1 MNVLHT
7 TLQNA
12 LEQIQGVHPLLHCI
26 SNIVTANDCANLA
39 LAIGASPIM
48 AQEPQEMPQIAALAK
63 AVVLNTGTPD
73 EAKFQAAAI
82 AGKTANQLHIPVILD
97 PVGIGASTWRLNHIH
112 DLLSQ
117 VHPDILRVNLGE
129 AKALLGQTGT
139 EHGVDSLESFRR
151 TETDSCARELANAL
165 HTVVLLSG
173 EEDLVTDGIR
183 LKRISGGSP
192 LTRSVT
198 GAGCMLSVLCG
209 AFASIETTFLEA
221 TPESASSQLD
231 YYSSACLA
239 AYFWKL
245 CAETAAQTSST
256 PGSFRVGLF
265 DAAYK
270 LSIFN
275 EKGI

>member
-48 AQEPQEMPQIAALAK
+48 AQEPQEMPQIATLAK
-63 AVVLNTGTPD
+63 AVILNTGTPD

-129 AKALLGQTGT
+129 AKALLCYP
-139 EHGVDSLESFRR
+139 F
-151 TETDSCARELANAL
+151 CAEPLRPLRPPSSKPLQNLPL
-165 HTVVLLSG
+165 HSRITTLPPVSQP
-173 EEDLVTDGIR
+173 
-183 LKRISGGSP
+183 ISGNSALKLP
-192 LTRSVT
+192 LKPLPLQEASVSAFLT
-198 GAGCMLSVLCG
+198 QLINFLFLTKRGFDQYCLC
-209 AFASIETTFLEA
+209 
-221 TPESASSQLD
+221 
-231 YYSSACLA
+231 
-239 AYFWKL
+239 
-245 CAETAAQTSST
+245 
-256 PGSFRVGLF
+256 
-265 DAAYK
+265 
-270 LSIFN
+270 FN
-275 EKGI
+275 NVQC

>member
-63 AVVLNTGTPD
+63 AVILNTGTPD

-97 PVGIGASTWRLNHIH
+97 PVGIGASNWRLNHIH

-139 EHGVDSLESFRR
+139 EHGVDSLESFRS

-165 HTVVLLSG
+165 HTV
-173 EEDLVTDGIR
+173 
-183 LKRISGGSP
+183 
-192 LTRSVT
+192 

-221 TPESASSQLD
+221 TPESATSQPD

-239 AYFWKL
+239 AHFWKL
-245 CAETAAQTSST
+245 CAETAAQTAST
-256 PGSFRVGLF
+256 PGSFHVGLF

-275 EKGI
+275 ETGI

>member
-1 MNVLHT
+1 MNIINP
-7 TLQNA
+7 TLQNT
-12 LEQIQGVHPLLHCI
+12 LELIRGVHPLLHCI

-48 AQEPQEMPQIAALAK
+48 AQESQEMAQIAAMAR
-63 AVVLNTGTPD
+63 AVILNTGTPD
-73 EAKFQAAAI
+73 EAKFQAAAM

-112 DLLSQ
+112 DLLTK
-117 VHPDILRVNLGE
+117 VHPNILRVNLGE

-139 EHGVDSLESFRR
+139 EHGVDSLEN
-151 TETDSCARELANAL
+151 TQHAENYLYAKELANAL

-183 LKRISGGSP
+183 LRIITGGSP

-209 AFASIETTFLEA
+209 AFAAIETPSA
-221 TPESASSQLD
+221 AKAPESQSSQPD
-231 YYSSACLA
+231 YYSSACHA
-239 AYFWKL
+239 AHFWKL
-245 CAETAAQTSST
+245 CAETASANTST
-256 PGSFRVGLF
+256 PGSFHIGLF

-270 LSIFN
+270 LSIST
-275 EKGI
+275 

>member
-63 AVVLNTGTPD
+63 AVILNTGTPD

-139 EHGVDSLESFRR
+139 EHGVDILRI
-151 TETDSCARELANAL
+151 T
-165 HTVVLLSG
+165 TVLQCWPMYQLRLQAEGILKLVILIDYLSHH
-173 EEDLVTDGIR
+173 
-183 LKRISGGSP
+183 SGYFP
-192 LTRSVT
+192 
-198 GAGCMLSVLCG
+198 GAIG
-209 AFASIETTFLEA
+209 
-221 TPESASSQLD
+221 
-231 YYSSACLA
+231 
-239 AYFWKL
+239 
-245 CAETAAQTSST
+245 
-256 PGSFRVGLF
+256 
-265 DAAYK
+265 
-270 LSIFN
+270 
-275 EKGI
+275 